1 MQNYEGLR
9 GWTINCAT
17 GLMTQQ
23 LSSWFCPLSGW
34 WDGTMRPMC
43 PLWRVALTWWC
54 ALTGRLILLLNC
66 HFFRDP
72 PSPKT
77 WHLYTIVARHLQNR
91 FRSGLFFNTAIRF
104 WASEEIL
111 YICPNRPFLQL
122 LQNKYHISH
131 FTSISSHNM
140 STPSIKVYTLCPGDV
155 ALIFLRL

>member
-17 GLMTQQ
+17 GLMTPQ

-54 ALTGRLILLLNC
+54 ALTGRLTLLLNC

-72 PSPKT
+72 PSSKT
-77 WHLYTIVARHLQNR
+77 WHLYIIVVGHLQNR
-91 FRSGLFFNTAIRF
+91 FVQAFSLYCYT
-104 WASEEIL
+104 IL
-111 YICPNRPFLQL
+111 SKRRDICPNRTLLQL

-140 STPSIKVYTLCPGDV
+140 STPSIKVCTLCPGDV
-155 ALIFLRL
+155 ALIFLLP